1 MIYFKKNLCYLRS
14 KRKMTLRALSKEIG
28 FSLSQLNNYELGLSF
43 PKFLDLIKISK
54 YFEVS
59 ESDLIHKNLELNY
72 INSRKEEKNQE
83 EIICLQNKIIKIQ
96 DEKIKELEIEVNN
109 LKNKVQ

>member
-1 MIYFKKNLCYLRS
+1 MIYFKKNLSFLRS
-14 KRKMTLRALSKEIG
+14 EKKMTLRTLSKEIG

-59 ESDLIHKNLELNY
+59 ESDLIHKDLQLNRINNL
-72 INSRKEEKNQE
+72 KEEKNQE
-83 EIICLQNKIIKIQ
+83 VLISLQNKIIKIQ
-96 DEKIKELEIEVNN
+96 EEKIKELEIQIIN
-109 LKNKVQ
+109 LKKKI